1 MLISRTPLRIS
12 FFGGGTDYPNWYQEN
27 NGGVISTT
35 INKYSYITLRY
46 LPKFFEYKYRLRYYV
61 TEQINSI
68 DEIKHPSIRECAKK
82 LEIEDGFEIV
92 HNGDLPAS
100 SGLGSSSTFTVG
112 MLNAF
117 YALKNK
123 MPTKADLA
131 LEAIDIEQNKIKEV
145 VGSQDQVAASFG
157 GFNYIEFGGKD
168 VFKVN
173 PVTIGNEK
181 LEKLQESMLLCF
193 TGFARSASA
202 IAKFQ
207 IERSTENKYL
217 LEEIGSITLEAL
229 ELLNSNNLEI
239 ENFGT
244 LLDKSWKLKRNLSS
258 KISSAQIENIYET
271 GMSHGAFG
279 GKLLGAGGGGF
290 MLFCA
295 PREIH
300 ENIKKSLPNHLF
312 VPFKFENTG
321 SQIIYYSND

>member
-117 YALKNK
+117 YANK
-123 MPTKADLA
+123 
-131 LEAIDIEQNKIKEV
+131 
-145 VGSQDQVAASFG
+145 SRFG
-157 GFNYIEFGGKD
+157 F
-168 VFKVN
+168 
-173 PVTIGNEK
+173 
-181 LEKLQESMLLCF
+181 
-193 TGFARSASA
+193 RS
-202 IAKFQ
+202 
-207 IERSTENKYL
+207 N
-217 LEEIGSITLEAL
+217 
-229 ELLNSNNLEI
+229 
-239 ENFGT
+239 
-244 LLDKSWKLKRNLSS
+244 
-258 KISSAQIENIYET
+258 
-271 GMSHGAFG
+271 
-279 GKLLGAGGGGF
+279 
-290 MLFCA
+290 
-295 PREIH
+295 
-300 ENIKKSLPNHLF
+300 
-312 VPFKFENTG
+312 
-321 SQIIYYSND
+321 